1 MIRSMI
7 REACNRDNGRYRGI
21 IRDVSIRIESN
32 RNFERRDCG
41 AIYIR
46 APEHRLSAIR
56 ANLLSK
62 NNGATLN
69 KRGGIKGSGYQLQRR
84 RKPR

>member
-1 MIRSMI
+1 M
-7 REACNRDNGRYRGI
+7 
-21 IRDVSIRIESN
+21 DVIDESSVTFPFESN
-32 RNFERRDCG
+32 RNFQRRDCG

-62 NNGATLN
+62 NSEVTLN
-69 KRGGIKGSGYQLQRR
+69 KHGGIKGSGYQLQRR